1 MCCLDNSLANRHS
14 SNNTKMGMSFV
25 YWSRKNPSDRWYRKL
40 CLQDHVHPKLVPY
53 HIHPYTM
60 VPNSNSPLVASPS
73 SLSPVT
79 HSLNGTACCEMG
91 GKCAKRSQCG
101 ASKGRKGVTSSE
113 CLGRNFF
120 WCQGHQITNEEVG
133 MSGAQLVIHGY
144 PLWFFKQSAGMINI
158 WCSNQNHKK
167 WISTKVLNTLT
178 FLATV
183 SA

>member
-1 MCCLDNSLANRHS
+1 MWWLDNGLANRHS
-14 SNNTKMGMSFV
+14 SNTTKMGMSFV
-25 YWSRKNPSDRWYRKL
+25 YWSARKNPSDRWYRKL
-40 CLQDHVHPKLVPY
+40 CLQDHVHPKAGIIPWFPTVTPPCWLP
-53 HIHPYTM
+53 HP
-60 VPNSNSPLVASPS
+60 VSHQENPFARG
-73 SLSPVT
+73 
-79 HSLNGTACCEMG
+79 GTACCEMG

-113 CLGRNFF
+113 CLGRNVF

-167 WISTKVLNTLT
+167 
-178 FLATV
+178 
-183 SA
+183 